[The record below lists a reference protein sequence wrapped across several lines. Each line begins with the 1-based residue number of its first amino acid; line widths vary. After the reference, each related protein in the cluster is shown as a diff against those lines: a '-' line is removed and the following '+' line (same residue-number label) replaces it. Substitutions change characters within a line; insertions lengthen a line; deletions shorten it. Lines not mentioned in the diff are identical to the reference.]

1 MVFKLTFLKNLVI
14 FLLLFFVNCLS
25 LATAIAQGI
34 KHDPLVSVNCKNE
47 PVSQVLERLARNTG
61 ITFSYN
67 PDHIEA
73 TRLISLNMSNR
84 RLSAVLAEILP
95 AEKFGLRQNGN
106 QIVIFRKNPAQTDPA
121 ENPAQENRQ
130 QQGNLPLQPDTVFMT
145 RTMVEKDTVTI
156 TLKDTLV
163 RFDTVYIMKVVT
175 RDVPIKSTDI
185 FSSLTRLSEELT
197 GELKFQAGF
206 HGSWL
211 GIHQNF
217 ISEAPSVNS
226 TTAYEDAYS
235 SRFFS
240 GSAGLDFSM
249 FYSRFELRTGI
260 SCASLNSRLEYG
272 FKKETG
278 GFYRKDTLDAY
289 YTLISEDT
297 TWFYVMDSTYIPVD
311 LEAYSYS
318 AAVSQKFL
326 EVPIT
331 LQYNQPAGRLL
342 VFLRAGLI
350 AGFHLGSKGLILNA
364 TDEGVSELR
373 DLRYKPLVL
382 SYTLGAGFRYPLPG
396 RFIFEAGVKYREHI
410 SSVFDGYPVG
420 LRYRAIGIDA
430 GFIYKLY

>member
-1 MVFKLTFLKNLVI
+1 MVFKLIFLKNLR
-14 FLLLFFVNCLS
+14 FFHLLFLIVS
-25 LATAIAQGI
+25 LTHTAAFAQSI
-34 KHDPLVSVNCKNE
+34 KHDPLVSVSCRNE
-47 PVSQVLERLARNTG
+47 PVSQVLEKLARNTG

-73 TRLISLNMSNR
+73 TRLITLNMVNR

-106 QIVIFRKNPAQTDPA
+106 QIVIFRKNPAQTVPE
-121 ENPAQENRQ
+121 ENPEQVNRQ
-130 QQGNLPLQPDTVFMT
+130 QRGNQLLQPDTVFMT
-145 RTMVEKDTVTI
+145 RTMVEKDTVTV

-175 RDVPIKSTDI
+175 RDVPIKGPDI
-185 FSSLTRLSEELT
+185 FSNLTRLSEDLT

-211 GIHQNF
+211 GIRQNF
-217 ISEAPSVNS
+217 TQEDNSV
-226 TTAYEDAYS
+226 TTIATFEDAYS
-235 SRFFS
+235 TRFFS
-240 GSAGLDFSM
+240 GSAGVDFSM
-249 FYSRFELRTGI
+249 FYSRFEFRTGI
-260 SCASLNSRLEYG
+260 SCASLNSRLEYS
-272 FKKETG
+272 FEKETG

-311 LEAYSYS
+311 LEAFSYS

-326 EVPIT
+326 EIPFT

-342 VFLRAGLI
+342 VFIRAGLI

-364 TDEGVSELR
+364 GDEGVSKFR
-373 DLRYKPLVL
+373 DLKYKPVVL
-382 SYTLGAGFRYPLPG
+382 SYTVGAGFRYPLPG

-420 LRYRAIGIDA
+420 LRYRAFGIDA